1 MRHWSPEQRAKQ
13 AELIK
18 QWKPWHNSTGPRTE
32 RGKQSSCQN
41 ARKYPVG
48 LSRLF
53 TLSRKRQKYQEK
65 RLEKIRAENREYMR
79 SLGARIHRLELLLKQ
94 RAKTKS

>member
-1 MRHWSPEQRAKQ
+1 MRHWTPEEKLKQ

-18 QWKPWHNSTGPRTE
+18 QWKPWDNSTGPQTE
-32 RGKQSSCQN
+32 YGKQCSCQN
-41 ARKYPVG
+41 ARKYPMG

-53 TLSRKRQKYQEK
+53 TLSRKRQKYQQK

-79 SLGARIHRLELLLKQ
+79 SLGAKLDRLELLLKQ
-94 RAKTKS
+94 RAKT